1 MTKINKNNTK
11 INLPPPPPPYSSYL
25 KLCIGGYVVKLMLFR
40 KPPKLVLPYIYQ
52 HIVVGRWGEVNPP
65 RKKEFSGLG
74 AHLRLN
80 GAGGHPKHI
89 YVLKFLEKSE
99 AE

>member
-1 MTKINKNNTK
+1 M
-11 INLPPPPPPYSSYL
+11 
-25 KLCIGGYVVKLMLFR
+25 
-40 KPPKLVLPYIYQ
+40 
-52 HIVVGRWGEVNPP
+52 VGRWGEVNPP